1 MNTYI
6 TGKTFLKC
14 PGHDH
19 FVNKNKQLQ
28 NESNTKNFRDMGDTQ
43 NYKLWKI
50 LVLDSFK
57 NLHKTRKR
65 VFKGDDRALQQARQ
79 QINEEYKKFK
89 NATNPKGIEEL
100 LQYAIQVE
108 QELRTCVIQAREVAP
123 GKFQAEITSDTLKI
137 DNVPYK
143 EQCCG
148 GNCGNDCVDLKKNF
162 GKS

>member
-6 TGKTFLKC
+6 TGKTLLKC

-19 FVNKNKQLQ
+19 IVNKNKPLETNQK
-28 NESNTKNFRDMGDTQ
+28 KNFRGRETLKTT
-43 NYKLWKI
+43 NYGRLS
-50 LVLDSFK
+50 VLQSFK

-65 VFKGDDRALQQARQ
+65 VFKGDEKALQEARK

-89 NATNPKGIEEL
+89 NTTNPKGIQEL
-100 LQYAIQVE
+100 IEYAIQVE
-108 QELRTCVIQAREVAP
+108 KELRTCVIQAREVAP
-123 GKFQAEITSDTLKI
+123 GKFQAEITSDTIKI

-148 GNCGNDCVDLKKNF
+148 GN
-162 GKS
+162 